1 MKFYMLII
9 AACAFLAY
17 VHSDACVQCHS
28 KTEERCA
35 TQPLSILAKDCPT
48 NNSLCYTRVL
58 NGYTIRG
65 CSSELDNNTLNSCN
79 NELECLVCSANEG
92 CNRLIF
98 PQYRPKCLQCSGDS
112 INSSCAIENHAYSKV
127 CPTYKLG
134 DKCYIR
140 YNGRTGEGAFKRGC
154 LSSAQANKQ
163 CVIDGNCY
171 TCEGH
176 GCNALL
182 ANDTLIPIARDGAIT
197 VMLSLAL
204 MLACS
209 LFHVLL

>member
-1 MKFYMLII
+1 MKFYLLII